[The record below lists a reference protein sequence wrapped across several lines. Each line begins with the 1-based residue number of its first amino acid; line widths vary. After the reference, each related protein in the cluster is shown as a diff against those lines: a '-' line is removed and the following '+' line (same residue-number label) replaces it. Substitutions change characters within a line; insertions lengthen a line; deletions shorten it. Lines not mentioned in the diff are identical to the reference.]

1 MTSPSLVL
9 HVPLMDQDHA
19 RIEALLAQVPGAAD
33 QDLPRLLR
41 EIEVETVG
49 HFDREEAL
57 MRLEGVP
64 VLHCHIAQ
72 HRIILSAL
80 AEGHRAIEMGDMPA
94 LRRFLSVEL
103 AGAITAHIGSADRV
117 TASFL
122 KGEISTEDLD
132 RLRLPDPT

>member
-1 MTSPSLVL
+1 MKLPTLVL

-19 RIEALLAQVPGAAD
+19 RIEALLAQALAAPE
-33 QDLPRLLR
+33 QDLPRLLH

-49 HFDREEAL
+49 HFEREEAL
-57 MRLEGVP
+57 MRMEDMP

-80 AEGHRAIEMGDMPA
+80 AEGHRAIELGDMLA
-94 LRRFLSVEL
+94 LRWFLSVEL
-103 AGAITAHIGSADRV
+103 AGAILAHIDSVDRV

-122 KGEISTEDLD
+122 KREISREDLG